1 MLLYRE
7 EIDGLRALAIVPVI
21 LYHAGFT
28 TFCAGGYAG
37 VDIFFVISGYLIT
50 SLIETENNHG
60 TFSLVCFYER
70 RCRRILPALFT
81 ILFVTSVFAY
91 YWMLPEQLKEFG
103 QSLISVISI
112 SSNIFF
118 WFKDDGYFSQLTEL
132 NPLVH
137 TWSLAVEEQ
146 FYLIFPLL
154 YYCFSNKRNFL
165 ITLLV
170 CFTVLSFFLAQWGGN
185 LQSIP
190 HGRFQIFFQHTYAS
204 FYLPAGRV
212 WELLIGAFAAFY
224 LRDNDSVEKPIYKH
238 RQFLAYLGL
247 ILIIVAVVYLD
258 HRYIPPFPNF
268 YTLLPIC
275 GAALIILFG
284 DKNTLIGRLLSTR
297 LLRWPGLI
305 SYSAYLWHQSLL
317 AFVRL
322 RSQESPTFS
331 TILIV
336 ISAIPLLSALS
347 YFFIEQPFRNKQRFS
362 QRIIFCAAGIATIV
376 TLMLALFLI
385 RTADNRSMIM
395 NNGDD
400 SYLPD
405 LKKYGNW
412 KYVARVLEDK
422 TKSKT
427 AFSNATIKSKR
438 RIVLIGDSF
447 ALDLYNMII
456 EGKHLLKYEIRVFH
470 LSVRCQIY
478 IGPEDRL
485 RLIEA
490 RHRQLCTNAHDIK
503 YALPLVRQANIIIL
517 ASFWKEWS
525 ARRLPST
532 LKLLNLTKQQQ
543 LFVIGAKN
551 FGKVNPALYVNKS
564 MEYRLKQYQNSPAE
578 ALKINQ
584 LLEKTIDKSIFVNT
598 QKMVCTGRNATC
610 SLFTRD
616 GKLISYDGVHLT
628 KFGALHI
635 GNIIF
640 KNKPLNRL

>member
-1 MLLYRE
+1 
-7 EIDGLRALAIVPVI
+7 
-21 LYHAGFT
+21 
-28 TFCAGGYAG
+28 
-37 VDIFFVISGYLIT
+37 
-50 SLIETENNHG
+50 
-60 TFSLVCFYER
+60 
-70 RCRRILPALFT
+70 
-81 ILFVTSVFAY
+81 
-91 YWMLPEQLKEFG
+91 
-103 QSLISVISI
+103 
-112 SSNIFF
+112 
-118 WFKDDGYFSQLTEL
+118 
-132 NPLVH
+132 
-137 TWSLAVEEQ
+137 
-146 FYLIFPLL
+146 
-154 YYCFSNKRNFL
+154 
-165 ITLLV
+165 
-170 CFTVLSFFLAQWGGN
+170 
-185 LQSIP
+185 
-190 HGRFQIFFQHTYAS
+190 
-204 FYLPAGRV
+204 
-212 WELLIGAFAAFY
+212 
-224 LRDNDSVEKPIYKH
+224 
-238 RQFLAYLGL
+238 
-247 ILIIVAVVYLD
+247 
-258 HRYIPPFPNF
+258 
-268 YTLLPIC
+268 
-275 GAALIILFG
+275 
-284 DKNTLIGRLLSTR
+284 RLLSTR
-297 LLRWPGLI
+297 FLRWTGLI
-305 SYSAYLWHQSLL
+305 SYSAYLWHQPLL

-322 RSQESPTFS
+322 RSKESPTFS

-336 ISAIPLLSALS
+336 IGAIPLLSALS

-427 AFSNATIKSKR
+427 PFSNATIKSKR

-490 RHRQLCTNAHDIK
+490 RHRHLCTNAHDIK

-564 MEYRLKQYQNSPAE
+564 MECRLKQYQNSPAE
-578 ALKINQ
+578 DLKINQ
-584 LLEKTIDKSIFVNT
+584 LLEKTIDKSIFVNM
-598 QKMVCTGRNATC
+598 QKMVCTGRNVTC